1 MGEFDKKNVFIKMAP
16 AVPKEVIAK
25 FAEHG
30 FDEAWVTEEWN
41 LFHEKNPS
49 GKIAKA
55 DAMNKREVDFV
66 AAARGL
72 AVLFCSR
79 IEIRAQ
85 LFFSLVDESGDGKIN
100 KAEFTK
106 FLAFVNET
114 QALGL
119 SADELKAMCDE
130 IFTALN
136 KTELTLDDVRD
147 VAAARWGA

>member
-1 MGEFDKKNVFIKMAP
+1 MKWIANTAAQISSHSKIEVFDY
-16 AVPKEVIAK
+16 
-25 FAEHG
+25 
-30 FDEAWVTEEWN
+30 
-41 LFHEKNPS
+41 
-49 GKIAKA
+49 
-55 DAMNKREVDFV
+55 
-66 AAARGL
+66 
-72 AVLFCSR
+72 
-79 IEIRAQ
+79 
-85 LFFSLVDESGDGKIN
+85 FSLVDESGDGKIN